1 MNYFISVC
9 IGIVIAVMIAVNGLL
24 TRVTGSYGATVLI
37 HVSGLVTCCI
47 LVLLI
52 RPKIKVAGKSKW
64 LLLSGGLW
72 GLAATVFNNVSFL
85 YIGVTPITALGLLG
99 QSVTSLSMD
108 ALEVFR
114 PRPRYTWRTVAGLL
128 LLMAG
133 IVIMLVV

>member
-1 MNYFISVC
+1 MNYFISVG

-37 HVSGLVTCCI
+37 HVAGLVTCCI

-52 RPKIKVAGKSKW
+52 RPKVKVTGKSKW

-114 PRPRYTWRTVAGLL
+114 PRPRYTWRTAAGLL